1 MGDTTEKKS
10 RTSRKNFPK
19 FRKRSIQTAYNQRGK
34 VLAGSSYRNLLP
46 DNRSVISDL
55 KLFSP
60 RLPTKLRPK
69 LVNRTSK

>member
-1 MGDTTEKKS
+1 MGDIMENQNRIIRKS
-10 RTSRKNFPK
+10 T
-19 FRKRSIQTAYNQRGK
+19 QTAYNQRGK